1 MTTMTKTAVGSSVK
15 TIGASG
21 PAQKLLSFG
30 LGKEEYGLNILAVRE
45 IIGLIDIT
53 PLPRTPEYVKGV
65 INLRGK
71 IIPVIELRTRFGMP
85 SVQYTEETCIIV
97 VDVPAEGETESSL
110 MGLVVDTVREVLDIP
125 MSAIEPPPEFGCS
138 IPMDYITGIGKV
150 KGAVVVMLDTA
161 KVMRPV
167 KVAESALVGAASP
180 KAPARAGDALPHL
193 QPTAGTGA
201 ASNEG

>member
-1 MTTMTKTAVGSSVK
+1 MTATMTKAAVGSKSKAVD
-15 TIGASG
+15 ASG

-30 LGKEEYGLNILAVRE
+30 LGREEYGLDILAVRE

-85 SVQYTEETCIIV
+85 SVKYTEETCIIV
-97 VDVPAEGETESSL
+97 VDVPTEGEAESRL
-110 MGLVVDTVREVLDIP
+110 MGVVVDTVREVLDIP
-125 MSAIEPPPEFGCS
+125 TTAIEPPPEFGCS

-150 KGAVVVMLDTA
+150 KDKVVVMLDTT
-161 KVMRPV
+161 KVMNP
-167 KVAESALVGAASP
+167 ADAGALASALKPEIASAA
-180 KAPARAGDALPHL
+180 
-193 QPTAGTGA
+193 A
-201 ASNEG
+201 A

>member
-1 MTTMTKTAVGSSVK
+1 MTATMTKSEAGSKAK
-15 TIGASG
+15 TMDASG

-30 LGKEEYGLNILAVRE
+30 LGKEEYGLDILAVRE

-85 SVQYTEETCIIV
+85 SVTYTEETCIIV
-97 VDVPAEGETESSL
+97 VDVPTDGESESRL
-110 MGLVVDTVREVLDIP
+110 MGVVVDTVREVLDVP
-125 MSAIEPPPEFGCS
+125 KSAIEPPPEFGCN

-150 KGAVVVMLDTA
+150 KDKVVVMLDTS
-161 KVMRPV
+161 KVMNP
-167 KVAESALVGAASP
+167 ADTGALTSALKSEVASAGAPVA
-180 KAPARAGDALPHL
+180 KAA
-193 QPTAGTGA
+193 
-201 ASNEG
+201 

>member
-1 MTTMTKTAVGSSVK
+1 MSSMTNSMSVGSKMKS
-15 TIGASG
+15 TEGSG

-30 LGKEEYGLNILAVRE
+30 LGKEEYGLDILAVRE

-85 SVQYTEETCIIV
+85 SVSYTEETCIIV
-97 VDVPAEGETESSL
+97 VDVPTEGDSESRL
-110 MGLVVDTVREVLDIP
+110 MGVVVDTVREVLDIP
-125 MSAIEPPPEFGCS
+125 TSAIEPPPEFGCS

-150 KGAVVVMLDTA
+150 KEKVVVMLDTT
-161 KVMRPV
+161 KVMSPADSNAV
-167 KVAESALVGAASP
+167 STSMKADSVCQPSLAQAA
-180 KAPARAGDALPHL
+180 
-193 QPTAGTGA
+193 
-201 ASNEG
+201 